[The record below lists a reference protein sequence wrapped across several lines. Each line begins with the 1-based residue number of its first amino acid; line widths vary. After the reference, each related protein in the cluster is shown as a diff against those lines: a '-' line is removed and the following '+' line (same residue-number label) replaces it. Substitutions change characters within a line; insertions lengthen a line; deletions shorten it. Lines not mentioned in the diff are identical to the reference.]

1 MDITGFKPDII
12 HCNDWQTGLVPIY
25 LKERNIFDIKTIF
38 TIHKLRFQGLFYN
51 DVIEKLL
58 EINRDNYFHD
68 DGKYYDMISFL
79 KARVVYSNYTTTVS
93 ESYANEI
100 KTVEYGEGI
109 HGLFEKYSYKLQGV
123 VNGID
128 KESYL
133 LTKKS

>member
-1 MDITGFKPDII
+1 
-12 HCNDWQTGLVPIY
+12 
-25 LKERNIFDIKTIF
+25 
-38 TIHKLRFQGLFYN
+38 
-51 DVIEKLL
+51 
-58 EINRDNYFHD
+58 
-68 DGKYYDMISFL
+68 MISFL

-133 LTKKS
+133 LTKKVIKL